1 VGAARSL
8 ATNEGAELVRR
19 CRAGDGAAWEEIV
32 QTYSRRVYNL
42 AYRFT
47 SRADTAE
54 DLTQDVFVRIYRSL
68 EQYNPKQ
75 GDLQNWLMRL
85 ARNLIID
92 DYRKRQRAPQDE
104 IADDLEDHKYHLRSA
119 GNSVQ
124 REMERRELGAQV
136 QAGIDKLSADLRTCV
151 ILRDIEELSY
161 QEIVDLLKIPEG
173 TVKSRINRGRIEL
186 AKILRRMRVVEA

>member
-54 DLTQDVFVRIYRSL
+54 DLTQDVFVRVYRSL

-136 QAGIDKLSADLRTCV
+136 QAGIDRLSADLRTCV